1 MIDMPQ
7 SLIEEMAELAE
18 SDGWQHLLLQMD
30 DRIESSKRSLL
41 TGKLHHDDYVRR
53 CESIRELEYVRDLP
67 RALIS
72 SAHARTGAVRVHS

>member
-1 MIDMPQ
+1 MIDMPR
-7 SLIEEMAELAE
+7 SLIEEMAALAD
-18 SDGWQHLLLQMD
+18 SDGWQHIVLQLD

-41 TGKLHHDDYVRR
+41 TGKLSHDDYLRR

-72 SAHARTGAVRVHS
+72 RAHARTGAVRVHS